1 MAQALGYFVKFCI
14 LPASFKGMNGM
25 RSCRY
30 IVGIAL
36 LALSLPLQAQN
47 VLIEDVRIAHSKE
60 RTRIVLDLSRQA
72 DHTLFTLS
80 NPNRV
85 VVDLPKG
92 KFSSRLPKGKGLV
105 ADVRGANRD
114 DGKARLVLDLDGA
127 ARPKSFTLS
136 PNGQYGH
143 RVVIDLEPTSSVAR
157 AAPTVVKTAPAKA
170 GSRDIVVAI
179 DPGHGG
185 KDPGARGRGGLREK
199 DVVLQIGKRLAKLI
213 DSELGMRA
221 SLTRSND
228 SFLHLRERIRRAEA
242 AGADL
247 FVSIHA
253 DAFTDRRVN
262 GATVYVLSEKGA
274 TDEAADLL
282 AKRENDSDL
291 IGGVD
296 ISATEDV
303 LASVLVDLSQNMSLE
318 KSVEVGDL
326 FIAEMARVG
335 KVRKPVV
342 QKAGFRVLKSPDIP
356 SILVETAFISNP
368 QDESNLKSVQY
379 QQRLAQSMH
388 GAIRSYFYTNPPH
401 GTRVAQLAQKQTV
414 PRRHVIRNG
423 DTLSEIAQAYNV
435 SVSRIRS
442 ENSLRGN
449 NIRIG
454 QVLTIPPLGI

>member
-1 MAQALGYFVKFCI
+1 
-14 LPASFKGMNGM
+14 M
-25 RSCRY
+25 RGCRY

-36 LALSLPLQAQN
+36 LALSLPLLAQN
-47 VLIEDVRIAHSKE
+47 VLVEDVRIAHSKE
-60 RTRIVLDLSRQA
+60 RTRIVLDLSRA
-72 DHTLFTLS
+72 TDHTLFTLA

-85 VVDLPKG
+85 VVDLPNG
-92 KFSSRLPKGKGLV
+92 KFAGRLPQGKGLV
-105 ADVRGANRD
+105 ADVRGANRA

-127 ARPKSFTLS
+127 VRPKSFVLG

-143 RVVIDLEPTSSVAR
+143 RVVVDLEPLGSTPSTS
-157 AAPTVVKTAPAKA
+157 APKVVKKAPARE

-199 DVVLQIGKRLAKLI
+199 DVVLQISKRMAKLV
-213 DSELGMRA
+213 DAEPGMRA
-221 SLTRSND
+221 SLTRTND
-228 SFLHLRERIRRAEA
+228 TFLHLRERIRRAEA

-253 DAFTDRRVN
+253 DAFSDRRVN

-274 TDEAADLL
+274 TDEAAELL

-296 ISATEDV
+296 ITEKDDV

-318 KSVEVGDL
+318 RSVTIGDL
-326 FIAEMARVG
+326 FITEMARVG
-335 KVRKPVV
+335 KVRKPRV

-356 SILVETAFISNP
+356 SILVETAYISNP
-368 QDESNLKSVQY
+368 QDESNLKSAQY

-388 GAIRSYFYTNPPH
+388 NAVRAYFYANPPY
-401 GTRVAQLAQKQTV
+401 GTRVAQLAKNNQI
-414 PRRHVIRNG
+414 PRQHVIRRG

-435 SVSRIRS
+435 SVSRIRAANALNG
-442 ENSLRGN
+442 NS
-449 NIRIG
+449 IRIG